1 MIEEYKEVLSDQPE
15 LLQHILSNLELCYPL
30 TELNVIRHKPDN
42 RFLEC
47 ALAVPVDFIVTVNTA
62 RGHFDQQ
69 DYQGVCVLTP
79 GAFVSLPGVRKLVQK
94 HFGAK

>member
-1 MIEEYKEVLSDQPE
+1 MLEEYQEVLADHPE
-15 LLQHILSNLELCYPL
+15 VLQRIVSGIELCYPL
-30 TELNVIRHKPDN
+30 TELDVIRHQPDN

-69 DYQGVCVLTP
+69 DYQGVRVVTP
-79 GAFVSLPGVRKLVQK
+79 GAFVNLSVVQKLAQK